1 MLKYIKAIFKII
13 NFFNFINS
21 YRRILLKVIFYEVFY
36 SIKFNQFIPQMKV
49 QGSKYR
55 TDTIPCIFFFLH
67 EISKFIKKNK
77 INSIVDVG
85 SGFGRIVNF
94 ISTYNDIK
102 AHGIEYDNELYKKSL
117 KIKQKKVKLYCGD
130 IFKFNLEKF
139 NSICFILNDPFKKI
153 KDQNRFIN
161 KFKKLYKKKDKYFIA
176 INFVKTKFPKDF
188 KKVYSLIGG
197 KKKSLNIYKIKGK

>member
-1 MLKYIKAIFKII
+1 MLKYIKAIFEII

-55 TDTIPCIFFFLH
+55 TDTIPCIFFFLN

-117 KIKQKKVKLYCGD
+117 KKRRAYILARLRARFHQKIQCSCKV
-130 IFKFNLEKF
+130 
-139 NSICFILNDPFKKI
+139 NDKC
-153 KDQNRFIN
+153 
-161 KFKKLYKKKDKYFIA
+161 LA
-176 INFVKTKFPKDF
+176 H
-188 KKVYSLIGG
+188 SL
-197 KKKSLNIYKIKGK
+197 